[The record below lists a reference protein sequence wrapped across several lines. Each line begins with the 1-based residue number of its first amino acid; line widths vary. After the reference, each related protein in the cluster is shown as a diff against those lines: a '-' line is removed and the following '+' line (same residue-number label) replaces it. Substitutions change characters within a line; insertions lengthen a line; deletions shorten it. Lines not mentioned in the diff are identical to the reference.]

1 VRALVR
7 RKRPVSDRN
16 PMAAAFA
23 KLRFEHADL
32 DDATIAAMA
41 ASEVG
46 RRIDSDH
53 AILAP
58 R

>member
-1 VRALVR
+1 
-7 RKRPVSDRN
+7 
-16 PMAAAFA
+16 MAAAFA